1 MVPIIKGIGVLA
13 LGMLLPAV
21 ADAQEPAVEMQDYTS
36 SIMVTT
42 VDDATTV
49 MQQAGAPLG
58 MAVLTEGDN
67 VMLQGLF
74 AALTGIDGNTV
85 GVGTIYSD
93 KEDVALA
100 YDPLLKAL
108 HISVPDGL
116 PNCRVFVVDAD
127 GGLVCKSTV
136 RDNVLDLS
144 ELAPGIYVAGLAADN
159 KYSKTLKFIVK

>member
-13 LGMLLPAV
+13 LGMMLPAV
-21 ADAQEPAVEMQDYTS
+21 ANAQDPAVKMQDYTS
-36 SIMVTT
+36 SIKVTT

-49 MQQAGAPLG
+49 MQQVGAPLG

-74 AALTGIDGNTV
+74 AALTGIDDNTT
-85 GVGTIYSD
+85 GVGGIYSD
-93 KEDVALA
+93 NEGVALA
-100 YDPLLKAL
+100 YDAVLKAL
-108 HISVPDGL
+108 RISVPDGL
-116 PNCRVFVVDAD
+116 SNYQVFVVDAN

-136 RDNVLDLS
+136 KDNVLDLS